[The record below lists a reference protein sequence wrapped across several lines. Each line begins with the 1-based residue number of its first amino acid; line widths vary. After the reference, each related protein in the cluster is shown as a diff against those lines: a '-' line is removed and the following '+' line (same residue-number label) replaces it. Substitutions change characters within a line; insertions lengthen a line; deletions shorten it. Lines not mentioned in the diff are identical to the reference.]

1 MGPLVAVPVLAG
13 LNGVLGIWAVFGVAW
28 LSGTVDLTEDFPY
41 ISTCGDKPPASCW
54 FSQVCNIGCV
64 LALTFETLRF
74 RHLKDC
80 PKCSSRLN
88 IASFSLGIISSV
100 GLSVTGNFQVSSIKS
115 VHYIGAFLGFAG
127 GLAYLWI
134 QLFLI
139 SNRILK
145 SSGFA
150 LCSVCSVL
158 LCCRILSVWNRR
170 NQQVLVGFHHSH
182 RYHAAAIC
190 EWTLATLFFL
200 LYPLFVFEFADIKCK
215 LTIKSSGCGPHGSAG
230 PQYKPGDSESA
241 TPL

>member
-1 MGPLVAVPVLAG
+1 MGPLVAVPILAG
-13 LNGVLGIWAVFGVAW
+13 LNGVLGMWAV
-28 LSGTVDLTEDFPY
+28 
-41 ISTCGDKPPASCW
+41 TCGDQPPASCW

-64 LALTFETLRF
+64 LALIFETLRF
-74 RHLKDC
+74 RRLKDC

-100 GLSVTGNFQVSSIKS
+100 GLSITGNFQVSSIKS

-134 QLFLI
+134 QLLLI
-139 SNRILK
+139 SNWILK
-145 SSGFA
+145 YCGYA
-150 LCSVCSVL
+150 LCSVCTVL
-158 LCCRILSVWNRR
+158 LC
-170 NQQVLVGFHHSH
+170 LVGFHHAR

-215 LTIKSSGCGPHGSAG
+215 LTIKLNTVKDLQVIFFPMLWRGNGLFQVAKIYGS
-230 PQYKPGDSESA
+230 PS
-241 TPL
+241 